1 VRKNEVSDFVKKDNH
16 SSDIKQLKTHINEEL
31 SKVQK
36 NYENVAKQKSDGVE
50 SQTPLK
56 DLESKFITKEEFTIL
71 DINFSKLSELVE
83 HQQSEVVRHNQDSSH
98 QVEQIESDIKTL
110 KTKIESSNKDSRQSE
125 PNIAPSG
132 ISDMVKAIQAA
143 VGNLESSMKQIKCD
157 VPSRAE
163 LEKLQA
169 AVEDSHKGRDG
180 KMDLTSTEKQRRG
193 WEEAREKAEEM
204 SQIFD
209 SLIITNDRPY
219 VSCGLDNEVTEP
231 GFLEFSQF
239 ELINKVTFDTDSNQF
254 TLIEPGV
261 YLLQMGATI
270 EGGNLVAKLVS
281 DDIGVDFMTIEGNK
295 NPCFKCRSSVFT
307 IDDDDQIAESLMVEL
322 VDNNGTECCVGTDFF
337 FLLYKISEVANA
349 DPVDQL

>member
-1 VRKNEVSDFVKKDNH
+1 M
-16 SSDIKQLKTHINEEL
+16 T
-31 SKVQK
+31 
-36 NYENVAKQKSDGVE
+36 
-50 SQTPLK
+50 
-56 DLESKFITKEEFTIL
+56 ITLVL
-71 DINFSKLSELVE
+71 D
-83 HQQSEVVRHNQDSSH
+83 
-98 QVEQIESDIKTL
+98 
-110 KTKIESSNKDSRQSE
+110 
-125 PNIAPSG
+125 
-132 ISDMVKAIQAA
+132 
-143 VGNLESSMKQIKCD
+143 
-157 VPSRAE
+157 
-163 LEKLQA
+163 
-169 AVEDSHKGRDG
+169 
-180 KMDLTSTEKQRRG
+180 
-193 WEEAREKAEEM
+193 
-204 SQIFD
+204 
-209 SLIITNDRPY
+209 DRPY

>member
-1 VRKNEVSDFVKKDNH
+1 MHIRCLSHFV
-16 SSDIKQLKTHINEEL
+16 
-31 SKVQK
+31 
-36 NYENVAKQKSDGVE
+36 
-50 SQTPLK
+50 
-56 DLESKFITKEEFTIL
+56 L
-71 DINFSKLSELVE
+71 D
-83 HQQSEVVRHNQDSSH
+83 
-98 QVEQIESDIKTL
+98 
-110 KTKIESSNKDSRQSE
+110 
-125 PNIAPSG
+125 
-132 ISDMVKAIQAA
+132 
-143 VGNLESSMKQIKCD
+143 
-157 VPSRAE
+157 
-163 LEKLQA
+163 
-169 AVEDSHKGRDG
+169 
-180 KMDLTSTEKQRRG
+180 
-193 WEEAREKAEEM
+193 
-204 SQIFD
+204 
-209 SLIITNDRPY
+209 DRPY

-322 VDNNGTECCVGTDFF
+322 VDNNGAECCVGTDFF

>member
-1 VRKNEVSDFVKKDNH
+1 MNQAVIRIIYVFSLCL
-16 SSDIKQLKTHINEEL
+16 ILK
-31 SKVQK
+31 
-36 NYENVAKQKSDGVE
+36 
-50 SQTPLK
+50 
-56 DLESKFITKEEFTIL
+56 
-71 DINFSKLSELVE
+71 
-83 HQQSEVVRHNQDSSH
+83 
-98 QVEQIESDIKTL
+98 
-110 KTKIESSNKDSRQSE
+110 
-125 PNIAPSG
+125 PSF
-132 ISDMVKAIQAA
+132 A
-143 VGNLESSMKQIKCD
+143 VKQIKCD

-163 LEKLQA
+163 LEKIQA

-180 KMDLTSTEKQRRG
+180 KMDLTSIEKQRRG

-209 SLIITNDRPY
+209 SLIITSMFTFLTRFILIQCLSHFVLDDRPY

-307 IDDDDQIAESLMVEL
+307 IDDDDQIAESLVVEL
-322 VDNNGTECCVGTDFF
+322 VNNNEEHCSVGTDFF

-349 DPVDQL
+349 DPVDHL